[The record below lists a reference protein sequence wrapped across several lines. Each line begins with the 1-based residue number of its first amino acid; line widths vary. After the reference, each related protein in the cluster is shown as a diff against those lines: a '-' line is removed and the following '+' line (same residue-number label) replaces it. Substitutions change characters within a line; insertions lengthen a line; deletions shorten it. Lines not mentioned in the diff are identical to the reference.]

1 MQVQLATT
9 PEQINACKEVI
20 FALRPHLVASEFLE
34 LLQTMQTQGYHLA
47 YIEEK
52 GKAVAAVGYR
62 YLQFLFNGKH
72 IYIDDLSTLPE
83 HRGKGYA
90 TTLLNFVK
98 AEAKARGL
106 NTVTLDSGHHRHA
119 AHRLYLNQGF
129 IIGSHHFSCEI

>member
-1 MQVQLATT
+1 MQVQFATT
-9 PEQINACKEVI
+9 PEQINACKAVI

-34 LLQTMQTQGYHLA
+34 LIQTMQTQGYHLA
-47 YIEEK
+47 YIEAE
-52 GKAVAAVGYR
+52 GKAVAAIGYR

-90 TTLLNFVK
+90 TTLLDFVK

-106 NTVTLDSGHHRHA
+106 NMVTLDSGHHRHT